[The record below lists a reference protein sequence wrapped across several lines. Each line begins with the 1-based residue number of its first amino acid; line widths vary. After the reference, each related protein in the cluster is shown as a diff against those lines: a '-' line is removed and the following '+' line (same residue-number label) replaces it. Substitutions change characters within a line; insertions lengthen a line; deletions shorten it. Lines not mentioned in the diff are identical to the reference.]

1 MFRRT
6 MVSLV
11 VTALALGAAGSWHDA
26 AGQSTPTPAA
36 NAGIFD
42 PAVPEATP
50 IPGVETFEV
59 TSREHTTEPVDYP
72 QDPPVGGP
80 HNPVWQKCEVYEAP
94 VQKEMAVHSIEHGA
108 VWITYQPDLPDADRK
123 ALEDLAKDQPYVL
136 VSPYPG
142 LKDKAVASAW
152 GVQLRVDDVHDRRL
166 AEFIARYAGHGPEPG
181 ANCAS
186 GVEET
191 IAQGG

>member
-6 MVSLV
+6 MISLV
-11 VTALALGAAGSWHDA
+11 AAMLAIGAASGWHDVS
-26 AGQSTPTPAA
+26 GQNTPTPAA
-36 NAGIFD
+36 NADLFD

-50 IPGVETFEV
+50 AIPGVETFEV

-80 HNPVWQKCEVYEAP
+80 HNPVWQKCEVYNAP
-94 VQKEMAVHSIEHGA
+94 VQKEMAVHSMEHGA
-108 VWITYQPDLPDADRK
+108 VWITYQPDLPDTDRK

-142 LKDKAVASAW
+142 LKHPAVASAW
-152 GVQLRVDDVHDRRL
+152 GVQLRVDDVHDPRL

-181 ANCAS
+181 ANCTS

-191 IAQGG
+191 VGG